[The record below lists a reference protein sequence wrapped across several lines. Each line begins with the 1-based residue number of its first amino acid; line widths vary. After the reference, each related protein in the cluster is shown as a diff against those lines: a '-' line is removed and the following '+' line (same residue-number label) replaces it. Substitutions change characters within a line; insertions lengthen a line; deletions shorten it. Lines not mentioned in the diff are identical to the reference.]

1 MAKQVIDIKPG
12 KGFSSAQSNEH
23 LRKYSDG
30 AYQNLRSNN
39 FDPTRAKLDFEI
51 TKGGR
56 IVPLDDKH
64 SIPQRIKE
72 ILTARGVKDPND
84 GLEEPKYRTIA
95 NIILGGSREQMRR
108 LAFGAQ
114 NVDFSYGANN
124 SHVVREKG
132 IEQWALD
139 TYNFIANKYGE
150 ENIVAF
156 AVHLDETNPHV
167 HCTILPINPE
177 KNRVSWG
184 YRFGYHKE
192 EGRKIFKDLH
202 DEFAKV
208 NAKYGLERGDDI
220 RVTGAKHR
228 TTEEYKQWLWEECNK
243 LEKEADGKRRI
254 LRMLDDEIRRAQI
267 KVKGLTTMINNL
279 NSQKNALLQEIA
291 SLEQQHRDGKISVE
305 ELNRKTEELNI
316 KIKQIE
322 KNILNKENMLDDAKR
337 QLQDI
342 NIKKA
347 ATNNEIEDLQIKLN
361 RDLPKWQDKIMNDID
376 RYGWKQ
382 AALDMK
388 SQLEEK
394 LTEDEMD
401 SINDALDGS
410 MFDMMANSASEV
422 IATATALFFGYLEQ
436 ATQISQGGG
445 GGGNPGTGWGRDDD
459 DDDDKW
465 MKKCFHTACRMMR
478 KPQRR
483 RGWRR

>member
-23 LRKYSDG
+23 LRKYSEG

-39 FDPTRAKLDFEI
+39 FDPTRVHLDFEI

-56 IVPLDDKH
+56 VVPLDDKH

-72 ILTARGVKDPND
+72 ILTARGIKDPND

-95 NIILGGSREQMRR
+95 NIILGGSRDQMRR

-114 NVDFSYGANN
+114 NVNFTYGADN

-132 IEQWALD
+132 IEQWAVD

-156 AVHLDETNPHV
+156 TVHLDETNPHV
-167 HCTILPINPE
+167 HCTLLPINPE
-177 KNRVSWG
+177 KNRFSWG

-192 EGRKIFKDLH
+192 EGRKIFKELH

-243 LEKEADGKRRI
+243 LEKEADGKRRM

-279 NSQKNALLQEIA
+279 NDQKTGCCKRFQICRNSTRMAKFRLRNLTEKQQNSMVKLKRLRRK
-291 SLEQQHRDGKISVE
+291 SLIKRIYLIMPKDNFKISISRR
-305 ELNRKTEELNI
+305 LRPA
-316 KIKQIE
+316 
-322 KNILNKENMLDDAKR
+322 M
-337 QLQDI
+337 
-342 NIKKA
+342 
-347 ATNNEIEDLQIKLN
+347 KL
-361 RDLPKWQDKIMNDID
+361 RIY
-376 RYGWKQ
+376 R
-382 AALDMK
+382 
-388 SQLEEK
+388 
-394 LTEDEMD
+394 
-401 SINDALDGS
+401 
-410 MFDMMANSASEV
+410 
-422 IATATALFFGYLEQ
+422 
-436 ATQISQGGG
+436 
-445 GGGNPGTGWGRDDD
+445 
-459 DDDDKW
+459 
-465 MKKCFHTACRMMR
+465 
-478 KPQRR
+478 
-483 RGWRR
+483 